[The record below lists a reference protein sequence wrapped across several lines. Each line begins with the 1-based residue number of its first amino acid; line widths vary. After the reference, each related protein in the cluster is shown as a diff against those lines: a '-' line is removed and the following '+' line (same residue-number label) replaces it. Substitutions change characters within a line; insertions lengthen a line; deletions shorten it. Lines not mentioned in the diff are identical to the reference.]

1 MSSTGFHNIVRRH
14 AYAMCLA
21 LFVAWVCWGVFPL
34 VGYETDSQELILGC
48 DIMYAEGWQLPPSYS
63 YEYRMHPLTIVSVVA
78 LRHLVPMLTCEQIYC
93 LLSAFSAF
101 LFLAGCIAFARRITA
116 SGRVKILV
124 AAMLLPEMYAIAMYP
139 NSAVHAAA

>member
-1 MSSTGFHNIVRRH
+1 
-14 AYAMCLA
+14 MCLA